1 MFELVAQDNDRYFRR
16 VLGNMTRCRRL
27 TGDDDQFM
35 FVRAGTTGNGTAPN
49 YQVENAQ
56 GGVISCYSGLN
67 HKEMEPETFKA
78 EHVTRPYSFEEIQKF
93 IAERSG
99 KQGK

>member
-1 MFELVAQDNDRYFRR
+1 MFDLVAHDNDRYFRR
-16 VLGNMTRCRRL
+16 VLGNMTRCRRAS
-27 TGDDDQFM
+27 GDDDQFM

-67 HKEMEPETFKA
+67 HEEMAPEVFNP
-78 EHVTRPYSFEEIQKF
+78 EHVTRPYSFEEVQGF
-93 IAERSG
+93 IAERSR
-99 KQGK
+99 KR